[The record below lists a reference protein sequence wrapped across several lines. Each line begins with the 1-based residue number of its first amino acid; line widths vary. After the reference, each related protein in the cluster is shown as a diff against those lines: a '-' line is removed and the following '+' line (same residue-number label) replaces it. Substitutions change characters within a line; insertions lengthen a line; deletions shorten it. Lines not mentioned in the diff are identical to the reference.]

1 MLRFPW
7 APLLDQLVRARDEAR
22 RQGQSECARGF
33 HVDHKREL
41 CRLLMRLHAQTGVI
55 ENGFVHIPRRRRA
68 EYLHDMT
75 VFPKGKHDESSP
87 DTNRTGAP
95 CFL

>member
-1 MLRFPW
+1 
-7 APLLDQLVRARDEAR
+7 
-22 RQGQSECARGF
+22 
-33 HVDHKREL
+33 
-41 CRLLMRLHAQTGVI
+41 MRLHAQTGVI